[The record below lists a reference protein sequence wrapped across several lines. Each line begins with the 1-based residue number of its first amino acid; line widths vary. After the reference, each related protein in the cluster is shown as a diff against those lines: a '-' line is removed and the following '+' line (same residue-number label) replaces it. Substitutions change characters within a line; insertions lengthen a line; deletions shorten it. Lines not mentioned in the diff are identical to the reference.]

1 MTSLTRNNYISQ
13 TEKLKRDTGDKSY
26 PIWLL
31 VNPKYPAVRHQIW
44 TPVLAEIQD
53 KVFREIQTRIDT
65 TNIYIRNAVTD
76 SGIVPNTL
84 NWWGIEV
91 GEEIEAFRE
100 IVLEYKPKVIITFGA
115 FPYEFL
121 RRVFRIKPEKG
132 PVYWG
137 NAILGEEFGKA
148 IKNFDINKINRIPL
162 LHRVNAS
169 GKFIENQN
177 YFGESYFQYVGTR
190 IAEKIIENKNEL
202 NIWIK

>member
-1 MTSLTRNNYISQ
+1 LSSLMRHNYISQ
-13 TEKLKRDTGDKSY
+13 TEKAKREIGDKNY

-53 KVFREIQTRIDT
+53 KVYREIQTRIDT
-65 TNIYIRNAVTD
+65 TNLYIRNAVID

-91 GEEIEAFRE
+91 GEEIEMFRE
-100 IVLEYKPKVIITFGA
+100 IALEYKPKIIITFGA

-121 RRVFRIKPEKG
+121 RRVFKVKPEKG

-137 NAILGEEFGKA
+137 NAILGDEFGRS
-148 IKNFDINKINRIPL
+148 IQNFDINKINRIPL

-177 YFGESYFQYVGTR
+177 YYGESYFHYVGSK
-190 IAEKIIENKNEL
+190 IAEKIIENKDDL
-202 NIWIK
+202 KIWIE